1 VRSVDE
7 ARFVC
12 VALRR
17 HSAQRDKD
25 VMKNFLLYGPYGYTG
40 QLIVDLATQQGLR
53 PILAGRNEKQLSA
66 QARQYNLD
74 YRAFALEETEKL
86 DSALREV
93 DAVLHCAGPFV
104 HTFRQMAE
112 ACLRTKRHYVDISG
126 EIAGF
131 EALAAMDRQAKDAGV
146 MLLPGAGF
154 DVVPTDCLAA
164 HLKTRLPD
172 ATHLRLFLRGVGA
185 GVSRGTAKSAIENM
199 HRQGM
204 IRKDG
209 QLVQVPPV
217 WKALMQDFGRGP
229 VRVISVGWGDV
240 STAYYS
246 TSIPNVETYM
256 SLPQQIVNLM
266 YDMRTIG
273 PLFYNRVAKTILK
286 AVMHLYPPGP
296 SEGRRMK
303 AFATMIGE
311 VTNDRGT
318 TAVSKL
324 RTREGYTF
332 TAQVTVEIMKR
343 ILNGDCKSG
352 FQTPS
357 LAYGKDFVLQF
368 DGVTREDIS

>member
-25 VMKNFLLYGPYGYTG
+25 VMKNFLLYGSYGYTG

-126 EIAGF
+126 EIVGF
-131 EALAAMDRQAKDAGV
+131 EALAAMDRQAKDAGI

-368 DGVTREDIS
+368 DGVTREDLS